1 MADAAIQF
9 APTSHPGLITGPC
22 EPTVRIRGFA
32 AAAVGDQHLCLFP
45 VPPGHPP
52 TVVATGSVKVRIR
65 GRFAAR
71 KGDLT
76 GCGALIEAGVPTVR
90 IG

>member
-1 MADAAIQF
+1 VPDAAVLF
-9 APTSHPGLITGPC
+9 SPTSHPGLITGPC

-32 AAAVGDQHLCLFP
+32 AAAVGDQHACLFP
-45 VPPGHPP
+45 IPPGHVPN
-52 TVVATGSVKVRIR
+52 VIASGSKKVRIR

-71 KGDLT
+71 KGDPT
-76 GCGALIEAGVPTVR
+76 ACGARIEAGVPTVK